1 MTYAFPLMAFPVRK
15 HLVCPGAFLLAAVS
29 LGAQVAPPD
38 AGEVLRGA
46 NMKAPVPPPA
56 PKPGVVPTLAQRPAT
71 DVKGGPTAEVRDL
84 LLTGNTVFTTEQL
97 KAVVADQLGKT
108 LDLAGMKALARR
120 LSDHYR
126 ERGYPFARAIVPV
139 QEFQDGLLRITV
151 LEGRYAE
158 VKATGAPE
166 LVRGVGPFLAYLR
179 PGELLEATKLERT
192 MLIIDDIP
200 GVGVTPSVGPGAK
213 VGTSDLE
220 AAVRRE
226 NRYGGDVGLDNA
238 GSRYTGYYRGHVSA
252 YANSLG
258 LFGDKLSAM
267 AMVTDLAMVLGSL
280 DYEIP
285 LGGRGLRWQ
294 FGYAH
299 TTYELGREYEAL
311 GASGLAKVWSSKLS
325 YPLVRSQKANLN
337 LSVGVQY
344 KDLQDDFRAA
354 GVRETKTTLSVPV
367 ALRFDYRDNLFTGA
381 VSYGMLS
388 CSFGNLALDDSLAA
402 TDAASARKAG
412 AYEKVNFDLARIQS
426 FGRDLTLYARISSQ
440 WATKNL
446 DSSERL
452 GIGGSEGVRAYPLG
466 EGSGDVGW
474 LGQVELRYALGDFA
488 PYLLYDIGSNR
499 INYRPWDAGSDQRRN
514 LSGAGFG
521 LRYDHEKWSGNVTM
535 AYRIDGGAPTQD
547 VGVSPYRIAFSLS
560 RTF

>member
-1 MTYAFPLMAFPVRK
+1 MTTAFRFMVFPFRK
-15 HLVCPGAFLLAAVS
+15 PLVCPWAFLLAAVS

-46 NMKAPVPPPA
+46 NMKAPVPPA
-56 PKPGVVPTLAQRPAT
+56 SPKAGVVPGVSQKPVA
-71 DVKGGPTAEVRDL
+71 DVKGGAIAEVRDIAL
-84 LLTGNTVFTTEQL
+84 SGNSVFTSEVL
-97 KAVVADQLGKT
+97 KAVVADQLGQT
-108 LDLAGMKALARR
+108 LDLAGMKSLARR
-120 LSDHYR
+120 LSDFYR

-139 QEFQDGLLRITV
+139 QEFQDGLLRITI
-151 LEGRYAE
+151 LEGRYGE
-158 VKATGAPE
+158 IKAAGPE
-166 LVRGVGPFLAYLR
+166 EAARGVGPFLAYLR
-179 PGELLEATKLERT
+179 PGDLLEAVQLERT
-192 MLIIDDIP
+192 MLLVDDIP
-200 GVGVTPSVGPGAK
+200 GVGITPSVSPGAEL
-213 VGTSDLE
+213 GTSDLE
-220 AAVRRE
+220 ATVRME
-226 NRYGGDVGLDNA
+226 NWYGGDVGVDNA
-238 GSRYTGYYRGHVSA
+238 GSRYTGYYRGHVSWFR
-252 YANSLG
+252 NSFG
-258 LFGDKLSAM
+258 MFGDKLSALV
-267 AMVTDLAMVLGSL
+267 MVTDLSMVLGSL
-280 DYEIP
+280 DYEVPI
-285 LGGRGLRWQ
+285 GGRGLRWQ

-337 LSVGVQY
+337 LSVGVQF
-344 KDLQDDFRAA
+344 KDLQDDFLAA
-354 GVRETKTTLSVPV
+354 GVREMKSTLSVPV

-388 CSFGNLALDDSLAA
+388 CSFGNLSLDDSLTA

-412 AYEKVNFDLARIQS
+412 SYEKVNFDLARIQS
-426 FGRDLTLYARISSQ
+426 FSRDLTLYARISSQ

-474 LGQVELRYALGDFA
+474 LGQVELRYGLGDFA
-488 PYLLYDIGSNR
+488 PYLLYDIGSNE

-547 VGVSPYRIAFSLS
+547 VGVSHYRLSFSLS